1 MKILIPETSI
11 LLTPKGYCFPEEIE
25 YGTEIL
31 IVNQA
36 KELVPHPIIEPIP
49 EPKSY
54 HTKTIL
60 APSLTFTLI
69 PNYKV
74 HFNDE
79 LRDFNSLKVGHVMP
93 ILDKIFVENFEKVIE
108 EFAEANSKTSPIS
121 PTFATYLAKCVLH
134 ENQEL
139 VVFPFDDEQS
149 AHENGKKIQNEL
161 VKDMGGELSYIAT
174 RKNYHRYSYGKMKS
188 RNHKI
193 FFRNNEFYE
202 SRKKFNFNFDMI
214 DNQIY
219 SNGFILFIYF
229 LQHFFNGGYV
239 HHIQFF
245 IRDRNKLFFS
255 LSWDSKIRKLLQNT
269 CLIWNKYLLSFNENI
284 NELEFISGDDINQS
298 RKIIYEIKDQS
309 QKCYQIDIPFGSQII
324 IDFMFVKPFEL
335 SETEIEELEKYV
347 TPSENYA
354 GDINFEQ
361 IRRQLMS
368 NLSRETSFKSDS
380 LPFVKINQIVSSDAS
395 NLHILG
401 KFDRKGE
408 VRSSTTRYGK
418 TSSMIG
424 FLSDDTGE
432 RKIKLWGDIVHNLQ
446 NGTILELVGA
456 YVKNEILQNKRA
468 GRVTKI
474 NPKTLGN

>member
-79 LRDFNSLKVGHVMP
+79 LRDFNSLEIGLVMP
-93 ILDKIFVENFEKVIE
+93 ILDKTFIKNFEKIQDE
-108 EFAEANSKTSPIS
+108 LAEANSKTSPIS
-121 PTFATYLAKCVLH
+121 PIFAIYLTKCVLH

-149 AHENGKKIQNEL
+149 ARELGKKIQNEL
-161 VKDMGGELSYIAT
+161 VKDIGGELSYMAT
-174 RKNYHRYSYGKMKS
+174 RQNYHRYSYGKMKS
-188 RNHKI
+188 RNHKL

-202 SRKKFNFNFDMI
+202 SRKKFNFDLDMI
-214 DNQIY
+214 DNRIY
-219 SNGFILFIYF
+219 SNGFYLFFNF
-229 LQHFFNGGYV
+229 LQNFLTDGYV
-239 HHIQFF
+239 HHIQHF
-245 IRDRNKLFFS
+245 IRDNNKLLFS
-255 LSWDSKIRKLLQNT
+255 LPWDSKIRKLLQNT
-269 CLIWNKYLLSFNENI
+269 CLIWNKYLLSFSENP
-284 NELEFISGDDINQS
+284 NELQLIPEDIYKS
-298 RKIIYEIKDQS
+298 RKIIYDIKDKS
-309 QKCYQIDIPFGSQII
+309 QKCYEIDIPFGSQII

-347 TPSENYA
+347 TPSENYT
-354 GDINFEQ
+354 GNINFEQ

-368 NLSRETSFKSDS
+368 NLSRETSFKNVSH
-380 LPFVKINQIVSSDAS
+380 PFVKINQIVGYDAS
-395 NLHILG
+395 KLHMLG

-418 TSSMIG
+418 TSSVIG

-432 RKIKLWGDIVHNLQ
+432 TKIKLWGDIVHNLQ

-456 YVKNEILQNKRA
+456 YVKNGILQNKRG

-474 NPKTLGN
+474 NPKTL